1 MTWEIE
7 FDDAFEVQFADFSDD
22 VQDALLAAA
31 KLLAEYGPQL
41 KRPHA
46 DTLNGSKHANMR
58 TASDGEWRAAFAFD
72 PNRKAIL
79 LAAGDKR
86 GGSEKHFYKKLIAKA
101 DPRFSAHVKRLKAA
115 KKGK

>member
-7 FDDAFEVQFADFSDD
+7 FDDAFEVEFADFSDD

-58 TASDGEWRAAFAFD
+58 TA
-72 PNRKAIL
+72 
-79 LAAGDKR
+79 
-86 GGSEKHFYKKLIAKA
+86 
-101 DPRFSAHVKRLKAA
+101 V
-115 KKGK
+115 